1 MKMIVGRQ
9 KYNNTLST
17 TTKPSRLDNFLKGNL
32 RQNITF
38 LKIVHFWQF
47 STQERPLSKRLL
59 PSIHNHPPIQP
70 KLNFVKRLN
79 SQILKFSNSFILL
92 KVFSLPK
99 TCGTP
104 LEHFF
109 QNITVLALFAC
120 LTYPMVFH
128 ICSTSWNSS
137 VKSCYGRA
145 HHYCPKLPPKVCL
158 VEDPLITKHFKQISS
173 VFGQHTISMNIPPRI
188 QKDHMLTLYVMGGRE
203 IMPASV

>member
-1 MKMIVGRQ
+1 MIVGKQ
-9 KYNNTLST
+9 KYNNTLSQQQQNLQDWT
-17 TTKPSRLDNFLKGNL
+17 IFWRAICDRILLFYKLSTFGSFLPKKDPCPRDFCHQFIIILQSNPNLTFSKGL
-32 RQNITF
+32 T
-38 LKIVHFWQF
+38 
-47 STQERPLSKRLL
+47 P
-59 PSIHNHPPIQP
+59 
-70 KLNFVKRLN
+70 
-79 SQILKFSNSFILL
+79 KFSNSYILL
-92 KVFSLPK
+92 KAFSLPK

-104 LEHFF
+104 LGSHEHFF

-137 VKSCYGRA
+137 VKSCYGRV

-188 QKDHMLTLYVMGGRE
+188 EKGHMLTLHVMSGRE